1 MRLQIFCYW
10 TTNFVV
16 RTAEVER
23 LQNFVIG
30 TTSFVNETT
39 DFCYWTTNFVIRAT
53 NILLWDYKT
62 ENLSRGMIWGGQG
75 VHLSHSS
82 PHGQHVLLWGPQGFC
97 CGDYKICHKDH
108 TYFVYWDCK
117 TENLSR
123 AWFEG
128 QGLHLNHSSPMVQ
141 HVLLWSPYKDF
152 VMGLQNLM
160 SKKC

>member
-1 MRLQIFCYW
+1 MLMRLQIFCYW

-62 ENLSRGMIWGGQG
+62 ENLSRGMI
-75 VHLSHSS
+75 
-82 PHGQHVLLWGPQGFC
+82 
-97 CGDYKICHKDH
+97 
-108 TYFVYWDCK
+108 
-117 TENLSR
+117 
-123 AWFEG
+123 
-128 QGLHLNHSSPMVQ
+128 
-141 HVLLWSPYKDF
+141 
-152 VMGLQNLM
+152 
-160 SKKC
+160 